1 MARLDE
7 HDEMKDAPL
16 LRSIPPHDP
25 FVAPDGFFDRFP
37 HMVQGRIVGSARRPE
52 WQRSFARQ
60 AVRLAFG
67 TAIVAGAAALVWSL
81 WPAPPVEQIA
91 GTPAPSAETDVLLLE
106 DMDEEL
112 LLEAWDSGDAPAL
125 EEVDLPLNEE
135 ELLVYLENE
144 DIPLD
149 LLIEEL

>member
-1 MARLDE
+1 MALPDE
-7 HDEMKDAPL
+7 HDELKDAPL
-16 LRSIPPHDP
+16 LRSMAPHDP

-37 HMVQGRIVGSARRPE
+37 HIVQGRIVGSARRHA
-52 WQRSFARQ
+52 WGRR
-60 AVRLAFG
+60 AVRMAFG
-67 TAIVAGAAALVWSL
+67 TALVAGAAALVWSL
-81 WPAPPVEQIA
+81 WPASPAERIA
-91 GTPAPSAETDVLLLE
+91 EAPTPSAEADILAWEHL
-106 DMDEEL
+106 DEEV
-112 LLEAWDSGDAPAL
+112 LLEAWEQGDTPSL